1 MQRLPRQQAGRH
13 AINGMS
19 PADAKLVGM
28 RPGGEPSTGEQ
39 VGVSVALL
47 VIDLMVIAYLVFIRY
62 GMTGWADAHDRRN
75 SPEAPREA
83 LRGMW
88 LLVGGAVVTGGGLF
102 VLGWRIPGVV
112 QLIVLRVGA
121 GLLACFAARG

>member
-1 MQRLPRQQAGRH
+1 MV
-13 AINGMS
+13 
-19 PADAKLVGM
+19 VGM
-28 RPGGEPSTGEQ
+28 RPGGEPSTGEK

-47 VIDLMVIAYLVFIRY
+47 VIDLAVIAWLVFRY
-62 GMTGWADAHDRRN
+62 GMTGWADGYDQGN
-75 SPEAPREA
+75 PPSAPKEA

-88 LLVGGAVVTGGGLF
+88 LLVGGAVVTGGSLL

-112 QLIVLRVGA
+112 QLVVLGVGA